1 MVLLLFQHRIFSV
14 QAQASAFT
22 QERHLNLNVL
32 FKFCN
37 LPLLQMSGE
46 TGCAELCCPQ
56 VMAPSAQPS
65 DPSARRESNSDPG
78 EFLAGQRSTCTA
90 LKVGKGAYGPRN
102 TGCPLESRDK
112 FGLKDGTHRSNAA
125 PCCTLVILS
134 LINFT
139 ACALASSCI
148 WKGPVFSLLTTSNK
162 GCPSTMGTSDIS

>member
-1 MVLLLFQHRIFSV
+1 MVFVVVPTSHFFGSSPGFSV
-14 QAQASAFT
+14 YARTTLEFESIIFIIIIIIIIIIIQIG
-22 QERHLNLNVL
+22 
-32 FKFCN
+32 N

-102 TGCPLESRDK
+102 TAGCFLESHDK
-112 FGLKDGTHRSNAA
+112 FGLK
-125 PCCTLVILS
+125 
-134 LINFT
+134 
-139 ACALASSCI
+139 
-148 WKGPVFSLLTTSNK
+148 
-162 GCPSTMGTSDIS
+162 GCPGC